1 MINIHTLQSSL
12 VGGGEVGG
20 TYLVSL
26 LQLPNSLLM
35 LKFLGSGWKVLF
47 GLLSWIEKTSCST
60 AWVGYSRCDQE
71 RYR

>member
-20 TYLVSL
+20 TYLVYL

-35 LKFLGSGWKVLF
+35 LRLLEYGLRVLF
-47 GLLSWIEKTSCST
+47 GLLSWI
-60 AWVGYSRCDQE
+60 
-71 RYR
+71 